1 MYLNNTFF
9 FYHLALPAGLIL
21 RHRPDVFMA
30 VHVHGVE
37 LLLLLDL
44 LLIGSVLDA
53 LQHLISDVFRKDG
66 QQ

>member
-1 MYLNNTFF
+1 
-9 FYHLALPAGLIL
+9 
-21 RHRPDVFMA
+21 MA

-53 LQHLISDVFRKDG
+53 LQHLVGDVFRKDG